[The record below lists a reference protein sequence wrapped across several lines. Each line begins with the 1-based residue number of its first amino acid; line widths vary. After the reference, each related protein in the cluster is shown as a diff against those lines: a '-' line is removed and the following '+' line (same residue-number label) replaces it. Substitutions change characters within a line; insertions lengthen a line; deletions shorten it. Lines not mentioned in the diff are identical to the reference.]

1 MQTSDTYHHRGQ
13 KDRHVG
19 QDLHGIRYGYSAENK
34 KRSRRLQRKRYKQS
48 QTKVIDDQLDE
59 VYEMKINEY
68 YYTDTGEYDDDY

>member
-1 MQTSDTYHHRGQ
+1 MIHTIT
-13 KDRHVG
+13 KRHIG
-19 QDLHGIRYGYSAENK
+19 QDLHRIRYRYSAENK
-34 KRSRRLQRKRYKQS
+34 KRSRRLERQRYKQS